1 MYLQVQR
8 AFCVSPDRHYRLLN
22 AATEDKPKIVVLT
35 VLVQEADGIEAK
47 DANGKSKNCFLLPE
61 KYDIKHYDE
70 KKNLTSPI
78 YSLGLLPHKS
88 LSIKTCPL

>member
-8 AFCVSPDRHYRLLN
+8 AFSVSPDRHYRLLN

-47 DANGKSKNCFLLPE
+47 DANGKWINCVLLTGESMTSKAQ
-61 KYDIKHYDE
+61 
-70 KKNLTSPI
+70 
-78 YSLGLLPHKS
+78 
-88 LSIKTCPL
+88 

>member
-8 AFCVSPDRHYRLLN
+8 AFGVSPDRHYRLLN

-47 DANGKSKNCFLLPE
+47 DANGKWKNCFNYVR
-61 KYDIKHYDE
+61 KV
-70 KKNLTSPI
+70 
-78 YSLGLLPHKS
+78 
-88 LSIKTCPL
+88 